1 MAGEQE
7 IFDELTS
14 GIGAEAPANE
24 PPAEPAPSDQEQQQS
39 GPARDEHGRFA
50 ARQTEEPEGTSEQ
63 PQPVEDEPKRHHV
76 PLSEYLSEREKRQ
89 AFERRA
95 EEAERERQRYE
106 RELAQARQPKR
117 EPQPPPNILDDPDG
131 YANHVRQTIRAEM
144 VRERLDASFD
154 DAREQHGEAFDKAF
168 SSLMARVDAG
178 DTRLRAEIVN
188 APNPGRALM
197 RWHRQQEALREIGDD
212 PTAYKT
218 KLRQE
223 LLSDEA
229 FRKEAMAAWGAQPAA
244 GQTDRPNV
252 TGLPSVNGAT
262 GARSGAA
269 GADSSDARVVFQSI
283 AGRLR

>member
-14 GIGAEAPANE
+14 GMGADAPANE
-24 PPAEPAPSDQEQQQS
+24 PPAEPEPSGQEQQQS

-50 ARQTEEPEGTSEQ
+50 ARQTEEPEGTSE
-63 PQPVEDEPKRHHV
+63 PPPGGEEEPKRHHV

-106 RELAQARQPKR
+106 RELAQARQPRR
-117 EPQPPPNILDDPDG
+117 EPPPPPNVLDDPDG
-131 YANHVRQTIRAEM
+131 FASHVRQQLRAEM
-144 VRERLDASFD
+144 VRERIGVSFEDAK
-154 DAREQHGEAFDKAF
+154 EQHGEAFDKAF
-168 SSLMARVDAG
+168 AALRSRYEDG
-178 DTRLRAEIVN
+178 DTRLRDEIVN

-212 PTAYKT
+212 PTAYRT

-229 FRKEAMAAWGAQPAA
+229 FRKEAMAAWGAPAA